1 MIKKILRFKMK
12 VWHEYYYS
20 ITNTFKMENLL
31 ANKDLI
37 NKYLRLVIKQQFN
50 TEIDL
55 RGEYTFTENLV
66 SKKPIIAT
74 TFSEKILSQPDIKMV
89 LTSVI
94 TEINIGVCTTEQ
106 MQKAVEIY
114 PETDSREMQE
124 IV

>member
-1 MIKKILRFKMK
+1 MNII
-12 VWHEYYYS
+12 
-20 ITNTFKMENLL
+20 IININTLKMENLL

-37 NKYLRLVIKQQFN
+37 NNYLKLVIKLQFN

-55 RGEYTFTENLV
+55 KGEYTFTENLV

-74 TFSEKILSQPDIKMV
+74 TFSERVLSSPDIKTV

-106 MQKAVEIY
+106 MRKAVQDY
-114 PETDSREMQE
+114 PEADTREMQE